1 VRAGGER
8 MTDDQK
14 VYAMFLIRTWERP
27 DLADAAERVEKAL
40 FNRSLSHYDAL
51 LKMFNERFGA

>member
-1 VRAGGER
+1 